1 MNGGEE
7 TKPGAMHGKPPQ
19 AGARETLHTQVDGVP
34 CRYRS
39 PLIAYMCGYIYVYIY
54 EYQYNMMNDIIHI
67 PTGREG
73 MRRGGDESIRE
84 TAP

>member
-1 MNGGEE
+1 
-7 TKPGAMHGKPPQ
+7 
-19 AGARETLHTQVDGVP
+19 
-34 CRYRS
+34 
-39 PLIAYMCGYIYVYIY
+39 MCGYIYLYIY
-54 EYQYNMMNDIIHI
+54 EYQYNNNMMNDIIHI

>member
-1 MNGGEE
+1 MQIQITIN
-7 TKPGAMHGKPPQ
+7 
-19 AGARETLHTQVDGVP
+19 R
-34 CRYRS
+34 
-39 PLIAYMCGYIYVYIY
+39 IYVRVYIFIYIIY